1 MIQNGVTK
9 EVAVSVVVPAYNV
22 ENYIEQ
28 CALSVLNQSYP
39 CCELIIIDDGS
50 TDGTPQILDK
60 LADRNDC
67 IRVIHKENAGVS
79 AARNTGIDMANGEYI
94 VFVDGDDYL
103 APDFIEYM
111 VGMAKKTGSEFCLS
125 QNCFTHK
132 NECKTEMEE
141 LDVLNSADATALLLS
156 PIVIVGCWN
165 KMFSRQLLINE
176 QIRFATDLF
185 YGEGLHFITT
195 VAQRANCVAVGN
207 QKVYYYRRN
216 NALSATTKFRIESVY
231 NGEKS
236 IDRIE
241 NELTVSGD
249 NVRDM
254 LLLHRAM
261 YNIGAI
267 TKLLNNNVKEQYL
280 SDYKRWLEFNRA
292 NITRILSSKRIS
304 MYRKFLLLGGCASP
318 SLMARLDV
326 WRRKKIAADSVTG
339 R

>member
-132 NECKTEMEE
+132 NECKTEKEE
-141 LDVLNSADATALLLS
+141 LDVLNPADATALLLS

-280 SDYKRWLEFNRA
+280 SDYKRWLKFNRA

-326 WRRKKIAADSVTG
+326 WLRKKIAADSVTG

>member
-1 MIQNGVTK
+1 MCGSVTK
-9 EVAVSVVVPAYNV
+9 RATVSVVVPAYNV

-28 CALSVLNQSYP
+28 CAFSVLNQTYP
-39 CCELIIIDDGS
+39 CYELIIIDDGS
-50 TDGTPQILDK
+50 TDDTPRILDK
-60 LADRNDC
+60 LADGNDS

-79 AARNTGIDMANGEYI
+79 AARNTGIDTAKGDYI

-111 VGMAKKTGSEFCLS
+111 VGMAQKTGAEFCLS
-125 QNCFTHK
+125 KNCFTHK
-132 NECKTEMEE
+132 NESQAERKQIE
-141 LDVLNSADATALLLS
+141 VLGPTDATALLLS

-241 NELTVSGD
+241 NELIVLGD

-267 TKLLNNNVKEQYL
+267 TKLLNNNVKEQYP
-280 SDYKRWLEFNRA
+280 SDYKRWLKFNRA
-292 NITRILSSKRIS
+292 NIARILSSKRIS
-304 MYRKFLLLGGCASP
+304 MYRKCLLLGGCVSP
-318 SLMARLDV
+318 SLMAQLDV

-339 R
+339 M

>member
-1 MIQNGVTK
+1 MCGSVTK
-9 EVAVSVVVPAYNV
+9 RVAVSVVVPAYNV

-28 CALSVLNQSYP
+28 CVLSVLNQSYS
-39 CCELIIIDDGS
+39 CCELIVIDDGS

-60 LADRNDC
+60 LANGNDS

-79 AARNTGIDMANGEYI
+79 AARNTGIDTAKGDYI
-94 VFVDGDDYL
+94 VFIDGDDYL
-103 APDFIEYM
+103 APDFMEYM
-111 VGMAKKTGSEFCLS
+111 VDMAQKTGADVCLS
-125 QNCFTHK
+125 KNCFTHK
-132 NECKTEMEE
+132 NESQTEKEQMEV
-141 LDVLNSADATALLLS
+141 LDPADATALLLS
-156 PIVIVGCWN
+156 PTVIVGCWN
-165 KMFSRQLLINE
+165 KMFSRKLLNDK

-207 QKVYYYRRN
+207 RKAYYYRRN
-216 NALSATTKFRIESVY
+216 NAFSATTRFRIESVY

-236 IDRIE
+236 INRIE
-241 NELTVSGD
+241 KELTVSGD
-249 NVRDM
+249 NVMDM

-267 TKLLNNNVKEQYL
+267 TKLLNNNVKKQYL
-280 SDYKRWLEFNRA
+280 SDYKRWLKFNRA
-292 NITRILSSKRIS
+292 NIARILSSKRIS
-304 MYRKFLLLGGCASP
+304 MYRKCLLLGGCIST
-318 SLMARLDV
+318 SLMAQLDV

>member
-1 MIQNGVTK
+1 MCGSVTK
-9 EVAVSVVVPAYNV
+9 RGAVSVVVPAYNV

-28 CALSVLNQSYP
+28 CVLSVLNQSYS

-60 LADRNDC
+60 LADGNDS

-79 AARNTGIDMANGEYI
+79 AARNTGIDTAKGDYI
-94 VFVDGDDYL
+94 VFIDGDDYL

-111 VGMAKKTGSEFCLS
+111 VGMAQKTGADFCLS
-125 QNCFTHK
+125 KNCFTHK
-132 NECKTEMEE
+132 NESQTEKEQMEV
-141 LDVLNSADATALLLS
+141 LDPADATALLLS
-156 PIVIVGCWN
+156 PTVIVGCWN
-165 KMFSRQLLINE
+165 KMFSRKLLSDK

-207 QKVYYYRRN
+207 QKAYYYRRN
-216 NALSATTKFRIESVY
+216 NALSATTRFRIESVY

-236 IDRIE
+236 INRIE
-241 NELTVSGD
+241 KELTVSGD
-249 NVRDM
+249 NVMDM

-267 TKLLNNNVKEQYL
+267 TKLLNNNVKKQYL
-280 SDYKRWLEFNRA
+280 SDYKRWLKFNRA
-292 NITRILSSKRIS
+292 NIARILSSKRIS
-304 MYRKFLLLGGCASP
+304 TYRKCLLLGGCISP
-318 SLMARLDV
+318 SLMAQLDV
-326 WRRKKIAADSVTG
+326 WRRKKIAADSVTD